1 MSLTLPVF
9 ALLIG
14 LGNLFGV
21 GAGTYI
27 SRLLGAKD
35 YSKSKFVSSFSIYGG
50 IALGLIVIAFLA
62 VTSDQIAAISGARG
76 ETLANK

>member
-1 MSLTLPVF
+1 IYGILNIYFIGFLEDSHMISAISLTLPVF
-9 ALLIG
+9 AILMG
-14 LGNLFGV
+14 LGHLFGV

-50 IALGLIVIAFLA
+50 IA
-62 VTSDQIAAISGARG
+62 
-76 ETLANK
+76 